1 MTKPSVPSWFASAPS
16 VLDGELEDD
25 IAQALA
31 EVEEKSG
38 FVPNVFRLL
47 ARQPAQFRAFFAYH
61 DALMEQECSLSKAER
76 EMIIVATSG
85 ANFCLYCVVAHGAI
99 LRIRSKN
106 HRLSTQLA
114 TDFERAEISERQKAM
129 LRFAMRVSKDAPSI
143 GVDDFAPL
151 YQEGFTDEDIWV
163 IGSLASFFAM
173 SNRLAGFTGLR
184 PNEEFYDMGMPPNNP
199 SH

>member
-1 MTKPSVPSWFASAPS
+1 MTHPSVPSWFGSAP
-16 VLDGELEDD
+16 D
-25 IAQALA
+25 IADAVIESDIARVLA

-38 FVPNVFRLL
+38 FIPNVFRLL

-106 HRLSTQLA
+106 YRLSTQLA

-129 LRFAMRVSKDAPSI
+129 LRLAMRVSKDAASI
-143 GVDDFAPL
+143 NTNDFAPL
-151 YQEGFTDEDIWV
+151 YEEGFTDDDIWV

-184 PNEEFYDMGMPPNNP
+184 PNEEFYSMGMPSEGPAQ
-199 SH
+199 